1 MSGTCTGSMSLPQGT
16 PLVATGGSRCM
27 ASGSGCHPGASM
39 FSPWKSRDGSYYALR
54 RREINY
60 PDASHSQ
67 QTGLRL
73 LSCMLLGG
81 LYVLARL
88 LVCKCN
94 ASTTHVYPY
103 TDEDEG
109 SRLSSIVIPHI
120 YTWEQDRYSTCVM
133 AN

>member
-1 MSGTCTGSMSLPQGT
+1 MVRVQAACPCRKGPPWLRQEAADAWLRDQDVIEARRC
-16 PLVATGGSRCM
+16 SRHGK
-27 ASGSGCHPGASM
+27 AEN
-39 FSPWKSRDGSYYALR
+39 GSYYALR

-88 LVCKCN
+88 L
-94 ASTTHVYPY
+94 TTGKLGFA
-103 TDEDEG
+103 D
-109 SRLSSIVIPHI
+109 
-120 YTWEQDRYSTCVM
+120 C
-133 AN
+133 